1 MKNTY
6 KIASFLTLVVLA
18 CPMLLM
24 AAGPGF
30 GGAVD
35 DGGNVCAAPL
45 DGGMGLLI
53 AAGVGYG
60 FKKFNKKRKK
70 SVAEEL

>member
-1 MKNTY
+1 MK
-6 KIASFLTLVVLA
+6 KLLTLTTLLSLAIMFCPVL
-18 CPMLLM
+18 MF

-45 DGGMGLLI
+45 DGGLSILLASGI
-53 AAGVGYG
+53 GFGAKMLKKNKTAA
-60 FKKFNKKRKK
+60 K
-70 SVAEEL
+70 SK

>member
-6 KIASFLTLVVLA
+6 RIASFLTLLVLT

-35 DGGNVCAAPL
+35 DGGASCTVPL
-45 DGGMGLLI
+45 DGGMSLLI

-60 FKKFNKKRKK
+60 VKKYSKRRKK
-70 SVAEEL
+70 SVHEEA